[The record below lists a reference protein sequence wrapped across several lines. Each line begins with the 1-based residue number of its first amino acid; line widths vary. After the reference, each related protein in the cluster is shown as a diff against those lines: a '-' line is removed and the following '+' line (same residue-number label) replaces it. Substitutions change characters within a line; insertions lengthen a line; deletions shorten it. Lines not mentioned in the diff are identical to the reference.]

1 MNSETDLLKDATR
14 ARLDQVSR
22 VLLKLHKSLLDDE
35 RIIYESMQG
44 AAVSPNELFRLALN
58 HPQFTWLGKILTLIA
73 QLDEAASVRR
83 PATETQ
89 AQSLLTEVRV
99 LLKLEHED
107 QTFVE
112 RFQLALDRSTDATD
126 KHNEALK
133 IATTESE

>member
-1 MNSETDLLKDATR
+1 MSNAPDLLKDTTR

-22 VLLKLHKSLLDDE
+22 ALLSLHKSLLDDE
-35 RIIYESMQG
+35 RIIYEAAQG
-44 AAVSPNELFRLALN
+44 AVVSPNELFRLALN

-89 AQSLLTEVRV
+89 AQSLLAEARV
-99 LLKLEHED
+99 LLALEHAD

-112 RFQLALDRSTDATD
+112 RFQLALARSTDATD
-126 KHNEALK
+126 KHHEALQ
-133 IATTESE
+133 IATAESE